1 MGPSTPVLEKKKV
14 SSGQC
19 VPIHMNTGDYALNLG
34 AGKPGMLIKD
44 PTMEKAGAPS
54 PASSSKFW
62 ILFDFEGK

>member
-1 MGPSTPVLEKKKV
+1 
-14 SSGQC
+14 
-19 VPIHMNTGDYALNLG
+19 MNTGDYALDLG